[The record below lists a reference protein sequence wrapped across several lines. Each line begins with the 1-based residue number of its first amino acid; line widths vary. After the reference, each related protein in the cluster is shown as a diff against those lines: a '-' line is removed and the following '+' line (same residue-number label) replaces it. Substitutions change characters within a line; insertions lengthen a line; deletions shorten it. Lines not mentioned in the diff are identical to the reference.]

1 MHKANLAQHA
11 VNETVHPAD
20 KMFGVMKKN
29 GNEKGYFISG
39 KKNTGVFWRLVKKF
53 SPSLIEGKKILDY
66 GCGHGRMTRHM
77 RNFFQ
82 PMAIVAADVLS
93 DGVDFCAKEFD
104 TFPFVISNENPISK
118 LNETV
123 DVIIAVSVFSHL
135 PRASF
140 EANMGGLS
148 TVLSKDGL
156 LMFTANGEQ
165 WRENHKITLDGGFYF
180 SNLAARAPKNEFKA
194 SDLPLHEYGQ
204 TCVSVDFVEALLKR
218 VDLRLVDHI
227 PQGHVGKQD
236 IYVACH

>member
-1 MHKANLAQHA
+1 MNKEMLEQLPVNKAI
-11 VNETVHPAD
+11 HPGD

-29 GNEKGYFISG
+29 NNEKGYYVSG
-39 KKNTGVFWRLVKKF
+39 KKNTAVFWSLVKKF
-53 SPSLIEGKKILDY
+53 SPSLIEGKKVMDY

-82 PMAIVAADVLS
+82 PTALVAADVLP

-104 TFPFVISNENPISK
+104 TVPFVISNENPISQMD
-118 LNETV
+118 ETI
-123 DVIIAVSVFSHL
+123 DIIIAVSVFSHL

-148 TVLSKDGL
+148 KVLSKDGL

-165 WRENHKITLDGGFYF
+165 WRKTHKITLDSGFYF
-180 SNLAARAPKNEFKA
+180 SNFAARIPKNKFKA
-194 SDLPLHEYGQ
+194 SDLPLQEYGQ
-204 TCVSVDFVEALLKR
+204 TCVSVNFVKALLQR

-236 IYVACH
+236 IYIACH